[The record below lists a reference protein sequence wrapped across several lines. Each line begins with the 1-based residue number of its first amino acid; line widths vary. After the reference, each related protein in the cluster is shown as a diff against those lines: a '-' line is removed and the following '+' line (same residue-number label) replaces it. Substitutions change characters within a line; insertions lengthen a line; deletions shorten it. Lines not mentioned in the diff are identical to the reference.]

1 MIRRVDLDHRKRR
14 EIRESNAVQSVAGW
28 HNGPSI
34 VLAKPPEAASIHP
47 EVRKMMEMMQRNQLA
62 REAKLRAEF
71 ERKLGQGRV
80 APPSPA

>member
-1 MIRRVDLDHRKRR
+1 MLRRVDLDYRKRR
-14 EIRESNAVQSVAGW
+14 EIREWNAQESVAGW

-34 VLAKPPEAASIHP
+34 VLAKPPEAATLHP
-47 EVRKMMEMMQRNQLA
+47 EVKRMMEVMQRNQLQ